1 MHAFSDFLDEN
12 SLKFVK
18 RTMSGR
24 IVKKPHDRKVS
35 DLSQVLWGGGGGVA
49 TSPKKDK
56 HAAAPLNLPEEKSE
70 DRDWASVPS
79 LLQLNEM
86 ELDGEVQ
93 LGQTKLPSPRGV
105 VVLYP
110 TGEVELP
117 HILIEEIT
125 NMRKLVKESSVFS
138 SLELLLL
145 RRITISSF

>member
-1 MHAFSDFLDEN
+1 MAHMYAFSDFLDEN

-35 DLSQVLWGGGGGVA
+35 ELSRVLWGSGGVA

-70 DRDWASVPS
+70 DRDWASVSS

-86 ELDGEVQ
+86 ELDEDV
-93 LGQTKLPSPRGV
+93 
-105 VVLYP
+105 
-110 TGEVELP
+110 
-117 HILIEEIT
+117 
-125 NMRKLVKESSVFS
+125 
-138 SLELLLL
+138 
-145 RRITISSF
+145 